1 MSTETDP
8 PFSEEQMVWLRETF
22 ARQPPTVTDPEST
35 GKTSGEET
43 PASNSG
49 KRYQSHTTLLVSKEL
64 VSLVGHACSYSIP
77 VHACTQYCAGVLPQ
91 IHCLPPSHFRVRSTR
106 LLARTHLNK
115 LTCQQVHNLLFT
127 CYSPMR

>member
-8 PFSEEQMVWLRETF
+8 PFSKEQMVWLQETF

-49 KRYQSHTTLLVSKEL
+49 KRYQSHTILLVSKEL
-64 VSLVGHACSYSIP
+64 VSLVGHACP
-77 VHACTQYCAGVLPQ
+77 TQYCAGVLPQ
-91 IHCLPPSHFRVRSTR
+91 THCLPPSHFRVCSTR
-106 LLARTHLNK
+106 LLAHTHLNK
-115 LTCQQVHNLLFT
+115 LTCQRVHNLLFT
-127 CYSPMR
+127 YYSPMR